1 MQYAAA
7 VGTAPGVR
15 VALIEL
21 ALQLKLA
28 PLRVSSENQLA
39 LEKDGEALQLPV
51 IEEL

>member
-28 PLRVSSENQLA
+28 PLRVSSEARINWHSRRMA
-39 LEKDGEALQLPV
+39 KR
-51 IEEL
+51 